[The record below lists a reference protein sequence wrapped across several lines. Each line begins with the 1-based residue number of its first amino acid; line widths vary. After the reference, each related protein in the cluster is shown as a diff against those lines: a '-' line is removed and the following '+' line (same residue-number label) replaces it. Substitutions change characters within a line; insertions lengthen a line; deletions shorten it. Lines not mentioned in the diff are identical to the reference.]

1 MACPSRKMSATSE
14 FLAQP
19 KTMPTLPAPSAAL
32 IDRFGRRVTYL
43 RVSITDR
50 CDFRCIYC
58 MAEDMVF
65 LPRAQILSLEE
76 IEAVCRAFVELGV
89 DKIRITGGEPLVR
102 KGALGLLRK
111 LGSLPGLREMVMTTN
126 GSQLE
131 ATARELKEAGIK
143 RINISLDT
151 LDADLFKEMTRVGD
165 LRLVLRGVDA
175 AVAAGFDRIK
185 LNAVILKNR
194 NHGEVGDLVD
204 FAVAKGIDISFI
216 EEMPLGLVDGHDRAE
231 EYYSSDAIRADL
243 ERRFTLVPTTENTGG
258 PSRYFRIAGTDTRV
272 GFISPHSHNFCA
284 SCNRVRLTAEGRL
297 LLCLGNE
304 HSVDLKEVLRT
315 HPGDQA
321 RLKNAIIGA
330 MRIKPE
336 SHTFDLREKPVIF
349 RHMSATGG

>member
-1 MACPSRKMSATSE
+1 MKN
-14 FLAQP
+14 
-19 KTMPTLPAPSAAL
+19 MPTFHAPAL

-76 IEAVCRAFVELGV
+76 VEAVCRAFVELGV
-89 DKIRITGGEPLVR
+89 DKIRVTGGEPLVR

-111 LGSLPGLREMVMTTN
+111 LGGLQGLRELVMTTN
-126 GSQLE
+126 GSQLD
-131 ATARELKEAGIK
+131 ATALELKEAGVK
-143 RINISLDT
+143 RVNISLDT
-151 LDADLFKEMTRVGD
+151 LDEALFRQMTRVGD
-165 LRLVLRGVDA
+165 LRQVLRGVDA
-175 AVAAGFDRIK
+175 AVAAGFDRVK

-194 NHGEVGDLVD
+194 NHAEVGGLVD

-216 EEMPLGLVDGHDRAE
+216 EEMPLGVVDGHDRAE
-231 EYYSSDAIRADL
+231 AYCSSDEIRANL
-243 ERRFTLVPTTENTGG
+243 ERRFTLLPSMESTGG
-258 PSRYFRIAGTDTRV
+258 PSRYFRVAGTRTRV

-284 SCNRVRLTAEGRL
+284 NCNRVRLTAEGRL

-304 HSVDLKEVLRT
+304 HSVDLKQVLRT
-315 HPGDQA
+315 YPGDGEK
-321 RLKNAIIGA
+321 LKSAIAEA

-336 SHTFDLREKPVIF
+336 SHEFDLREQPVIF
-349 RHMSATGG
+349 RHMSVTGG